1 MTDAKRFAIA
11 RDVTRLRTVHRQRV
25 ERYGEQAPRPA
36 FDKSELSPHVHALA
50 IQGFTQLL
58 ETECESVVIAG
69 WMSAALCRIGAPLD
83 LVGAFGKVVE
93 DEVRHVD
100 LMCMML
106 EDLGIT
112 PTAPLAPLPPSADV
126 RPGSAA
132 LEEVLCGLMGF
143 FCIGEELSG
152 HIFKAALE
160 LAETPT
166 AKWTVGEIF
175 RDEAT
180 HGAFGFESARALLGD
195 IDAKA
200 KARVAERL
208 QREIAAFEKRLGGP
222 LSGHGRSDFSTD
234 ERALA
239 KLGLLPREALLS
251 IFYERLGTHVLPRLA
266 DVGLPL
272 ELRVKSS
279 S

>member
-1 MTDAKRFAIA
+1 MERYPIV

-36 FDKSELSPHVHALA
+36 FDQSELSPRVRAFA
-50 IQGFTQLL
+50 AQGFSQLL

-106 EDLGIT
+106 EDLGV
-112 PTAPLAPLPPSADV
+112 APSLPAAPLPPAAEV
-126 RPGSAA
+126 RRGTAA
-132 LEEVLCGLMGF
+132 LEELLCGLMGF

-152 HIFKAALE
+152 HIFKASLE

-166 AKWTVGEIF
+166 AVWTVGEIF

-180 HGAFGFESARALLGD
+180 HGAFGFEAARALLGEL
-195 IDAKA
+195 DAAA
-200 KARVAERL
+200 KGRVAERL

-222 LSGHGRSDFSTD
+222 LTGTPRNAFSAD
-234 ERALA
+234 ERALTR
-239 KLGLLPREALLS
+239 LGLLPPEALLS

-272 ELRVKSS
+272 ALDVRAP
-279 S
+279 